1 MRDFDYALLAKKLA
15 VLFSSDKVENQAGER
30 LSEEVN
36 GRERDEQI
44 AQPAQAKEQRFL
56 S

>member
-1 MRDFDYALLAKKLA
+1 MRDFDRALPAKKLA
-15 VLFSSDKVENQAGER
+15 VLFLSDKVEGQARER
-30 LSEEVN
+30 LSEEIN